1 MDKHSDNVHD
11 LLQGAAELI
20 VSHQLPE
27 ANQELERALAIDFEN
42 EAVVTSL
49 KYANFWSDRQARV
62 DELADPFERG
72 EYLLGQWTVFQEFVD
87 RVGPRIELTL
97 NAFRQHVFRRALSF
111 YREVYEDRSNR
122 DTALLVRIGRC
133 YKGTGEYDRA
143 MKFLRAAATERPDDA
158 EVLAELADVLALVNE
173 PAQAKAFFREA
184 FFMDAQKIDVS
195 RLDSELIQRL
205 VRAVEDR
212 GFSDSELLEWL
223 PVYGVLYHVLN
234 VKRELRSIEFGRLK
248 QSIYELER
256 ELREGT
262 GDPRLIKPR
271 LINRYFWL
279 IDHYVAVKESQ
290 GKIDEVKIKIR
301 SVDADVYRQYD
312 A

>member
-11 LLQGAAELI
+11 LLQRAAELI
-20 VSHQLPE
+20 VSHHLPE
-27 ANQELERALAIDFEN
+27 ATQELERALAIDFEH
-42 EAVVTSL
+42 EDVVTSL
-49 KYANFWSDRQARV
+49 KYANFWSDRQERV
-62 DELADPFERG
+62 DGLPDPFERG
-72 EYLLGQWTVFQEFVD
+72 EYLLNQWTVFQEFVD
-87 RVGPRIELTL
+87 RVGSRVELTM
-97 NAFRQHVFRRALSF
+97 NAFRQHVFRQALTC
-111 YREVYEDRSNR
+111 YRDVYEDRSNR
-122 DTALLVRIGRC
+122 DPALLVRIGRC
-133 YKGTGEYDRA
+133 YKGTGEYDRSL
-143 MKFLRAAATERPDDA
+143 KFLRAAATERPDDA
-158 EVLAELADVLALVNE
+158 EILAELADVLALVNE
-173 PAQAKAFFREA
+173 TAQAKAFFREA
-184 FFMDAQKIDVS
+184 FFMDAQKIDVT
-195 RLDSELIQRL
+195 RLDSELIRRL
-205 VRAVEDR
+205 VHAVLDR
-212 GFSDSELLEWL
+212 GFSDDELLEWV

-256 ELREGT
+256 ELREN

-279 IDHYVAVKESQ
+279 IDHYVAVKETQ